1 MINITRIAAL
11 STFIGAA
18 MLTTA
23 AAVAQDDVQLL
34 PPNLIEATSPNMV
47 PAGKFKKDG
56 PWKIGMSF
64 VGVGNT
70 WIVQMIEETKL
81 EAAGN
86 PNIAEFIFTE
96 ANWQPAKQV
105 ADLEDLIAQKV
116 DALIVAPLAPAL
128 VKDQVAKA
136 LAAGIPVVNFGTG
149 GDILASTVEV
159 MGGGERFG
167 EVGGNF
173 LKEKLGGKGVIWAIR
188 GIAGVTEEQQRYD
201 GFRKAIEGTEITIGA
216 EVYGDWNYAK
226 GKQLCENF
234 VLSGQPVDG
243 IWFSGADMT
252 RACIDVFTEAGKPL
266 VPMTGESNNGFLR
279 AWKNAGVDGA
289 APIFTPG
296 LGPATVRAAV
306 ALLEGKSLH
315 THYYSS
321 PAPIDN
327 QNLDSYYRPDLND
340 AFWVTST
347 MPEEK
352 IGRMFKK
359 N

>member
-1 MINITRIAAL
+1 MIKNLRISAFVMSIS
-11 STFIGAA
+11 STLLIAD
-18 MLTTA
+18 L
-23 AAVAQDDVQLL
+23 AVAQEQVALL
-34 PPNLIEATSPNMV
+34 PPELIEATSPNMT
-47 PAGKFKKDG
+47 PEGKFKKAP

-86 PNIAEFIFTE
+86 PDIREFIFTE

-105 ADLEDLIAQKV
+105 ADLEDLIAQKI

-136 LAAGIPVVNFGTG
+136 LEAGIPVINFGTG
-149 GDILASTVEV
+149 GDILTTTVEV

-167 EVGGNF
+167 EVGGKF
-173 LKEKLGGKGVIWAIR
+173 LKEKLGGKGVVWALR
-188 GIAGVTEEQQRYD
+188 GIAGVAEEQQRYD
-201 GFRKAIEGTEITIGA
+201 GFLKGIAGSEITIGA

-226 GKQLCENF
+226 GKQICENL

-252 RACIDVFTEAGKPL
+252 RACIDVFTEVGKPL

-279 AWKNAGVDGA
+279 AWKTAGVDGA

-306 ALLEGKSLH
+306 ALLAGKSLH

-321 PAPIDN
+321 PAPIEN
-327 QNLDSYYRPDLND
+327 ANFDSYYRPELND

-347 MPEEK
+347 LPEEK
-352 IGRMFKK
+352 IQDMFKK
-359 N
+359 

>member
-1 MINITRIAAL
+1 MTDLLRKSAATL
-11 STFIGAA
+11 FFGLAA
-18 MLTTA
+18 SMA
-23 AAVAQDDVQLL
+23 SPAMAEDAVQLL
-34 PPNLIEATSPNMV
+34 PPNLIEATSPNTT
-47 PAGKFKKDG
+47 PADKFKKDP
-56 PWKIGMSF
+56 PWKIGVSF

-70 WIVQMIEETKL
+70 WIVQMIEEMKR

-86 PNIAEFIFTE
+86 PEIGEFIFTE

-105 ADLEDLIAQKV
+105 ADLEDLLAQKV

-136 LAAGIPVVNFGTG
+136 LAAGVPVVNFGTG
-149 GDILASTVEV
+149 GDVLATTVEV

-167 EVGGNF
+167 EVGGKF
-173 LKEKLGGKGVIWAIR
+173 LREKLGGKGTIWVFR
-188 GIAGVTEEQQRYD
+188 GIAGVEEEQQRYD
-201 GFRKAIEGTEITIGA
+201 GFRKAIEGSDIKIGT

-226 GKQLCENF
+226 GKQLCENL

-252 RACIDVFTEAGKPL
+252 RACIDVFAEAGKPL

-306 ALLEGKSLH
+306 ALLQGKSLH

-321 PAPIDN
+321 PAPITN
-327 QNLDSYYRPDLND
+327 ENLDDYYRPDLND

-347 MPEEK
+347 LPDDK
-352 IGRMFKK
+352 IKEMFAK
-359 N
+359 